1 MAHHPAPPTPE
12 PHPKKHEKH
21 RKTSARATPKR
32 GETRRSRNCAW
43 TSYQRRKSSNVSGR
57 FRLKRTF
64 RRGGGGGGGEK
75 VLQRVAARF
84 IETLH
89 VAAGRGR
96 GLRLKWK
103 QLGSGSVDAARSAC
117 WRHIATPDSRSPH
130 YTLHSAAHVSSFHN
144 VVLSKHQRSWVLAA
158 LLFFPPRRPFVFIP
172 EPVICNFRESCHGSR
187 GALCPRTERHKAL
200 EGRQTASPCCRARPR
215 DRSANPADS

>member
-1 MAHHPAPPTPE
+1 M
-12 PHPKKHEKH
+12 
-21 RKTSARATPKR
+21 
-32 GETRRSRNCAW
+32 
-43 TSYQRRKSSNVSGR
+43 
-57 FRLKRTF
+57 KRTF
-64 RRGGGGGGGEK
+64 RRRGGGGEK
-75 VLQRVAARF
+75 VPQRVAARF

-103 QLGSGSVDAARSAC
+103 QLGSGSVDAACSAC
-117 WRHIATPDSRSPH
+117 WRHITTPDSRSPH
-130 YTLHSAAHVSSFHN
+130 CTLHSAAHVSSFHN
-144 VVLSKHQRSWVLAA
+144 VVLSKHQRSWGLAA

-187 GALCPRTERHKAL
+187 DAFCPRTERHKTL
-200 EGRQTASPCCRARPR
+200 EGRRTVSPCCRARPR